1 MSDVLGRIAQ
11 GLCERYLEPYLEKVA
26 DESRPPASDKQVH
39 DPIWGTISLRPLEVA
54 VLDSPL
60 LQRLRHLRQLGVA
73 HWVYPG
79 AGHSRFEHTLGV
91 LFQTQQLVGAINK
104 AGHAQYGAEVIDLED
119 ERMLRMAA
127 ILHDVGH
134 PVLSHV
140 SEYALRMSPEMLLEV
155 TRERKNVGEKVSI
168 SELIASRIAR
178 SDTMK
183 KLIEAMGRKEP
194 RARIDDPGAFCDR
207 VAKTILGQNVSK
219 TIPLL
224 HELISGPYDAD
235 KLDYMVRDP
244 WAAGIP
250 SIIDISRLVQKLTVQ
265 RIETTGL
272 PPEISKLVPND
283 VRQAYVFGFPW
294 SGMSVID
301 ELLLARII
309 LYAKLYRH
317 PKVAALEAMAQSLI
331 DQIAALVPPEEV
343 VAFVYGLLDDQLV
356 LSDRPDLMRR
366 LGLDES
372 AVAGP
377 ERARTLEVAVELIR
391 RLRDRE
397 LFVRAF
403 AFVAGS
409 SEQDGGPSSAVF
421 DQLLKLIENGDEAD
435 KFCAEVVEEAR
446 TIMRVLG
453 EDQNGFNYLNAD
465 KLITLRKL
473 KPPSQK
479 ELRHAWIFSTGGTP
493 QTVGSRGIHKEAWSS
508 SFTSAAAKGYIFAT
522 RELGE
527 FALLATEA
535 VLAKRYSVAVPD
547 WMLEETKRSAATL
560 RPIKMRL
567 RATGYYKGELAPIRP
582 KSDRMMMM
590 DVANAANA
598 FGERFASLQE
608 AVTENGD
615 GHSQGSA
622 AVAARAT
629 SWLDQFEEES
639 HIECAMALLAGA
651 RLLVRTDYVAAMKS
665 FLVANPEFKNASVIS
680 FGSGNDSSQIVQY
693 YTADIGGTKSYG
705 SLRELVEDN
714 RDEPVI
720 VVDDFTG
727 SGGQMSN
734 ILASMFDKP
743 ELKREDLNEQRS
755 LALKPE
761 QDFLRTRK
769 VAFVFTAA
777 WETGRAAVAEMAEK
791 VGLDA
796 RVFVHITED
805 QLPEAA
811 RVLETTGLGDKADS
825 FFERVARI
833 GGNLLRGNEPDWP
846 ADKVK
851 QRALGYGNRGLLLF
865 FPYNVPS
872 QTLTCMWADGTVD
885 GDEWTPI
892 MRRRKKVT

>member
-1 MSDVLGRIAQ
+1 MPDVLGSIAE
-11 GLCERYLEPYLEKVA
+11 GLCKRYLQPYLDKVVGGA
-26 DESRPPASDKQVH
+26 RPAGGNKQVH

-54 VLDSPL
+54 ILDSPL

-91 LFQTQQLVGAINK
+91 LFQTQQLIGAINK
-104 AGHAQYGAEVIDLED
+104 AGQAQYGAEVIDLED

-155 TRERKNVGEKVSI
+155 TREKKNVGEKVSI
-168 SELIASRIAR
+168 SELIASKVAR

-183 KLIEAMGRKEP
+183 QLIEAVGRRDVK
-194 RARIDDPGAFCDR
+194 ARIDNPDAFCER
-207 VAKTILGQNVSK
+207 IAKTILGQNVSK

-272 PPEISKLVPND
+272 PPEIGKLVPND

-331 DQIAALVPPEEV
+331 DQVAALVTPANV
-343 VAFVYGLLDDQLV
+343 VAFVYRLLDDQLV
-356 LSDRPDLMRR
+356 LADRTDLMRW
-366 LGLDES
+366 LNLDEAS
-372 AVAGP
+372 VAEP
-377 ERARTLEVAVELIR
+377 ERTRALDVAVELIR

-403 AFVAGS
+403 AFLPGS
-409 SEQDGGPSSAVF
+409 SEQDGGSSAVF
-421 DQLLKLIENGDEAD
+421 DKLLKLIDNGEQAD
-435 KFCAEVVEEAR
+435 RFCAEVVDESRA
-446 TIMRVLG
+446 IMRLLG
-453 EDQNGFNYLNAD
+453 EDQSGFSYVNAD

-508 SFTSAAAKGYIFAT
+508 SFTSAAAKGYIFAP

-535 VLAKRYSVAVPD
+535 VLAKRYAAAVPD
-547 WMLEETKRSAATL
+547 WMLEETKQSAVTS
-560 RPIKMRL
+560 RPTKMRL
-567 RATGYYKGELAPIRP
+567 RTKGYYKGKLALIRP

-598 FGERFASLQE
+598 FGDRFSSLQE
-608 AVTENGD
+608 AVTDEGKGQD
-615 GHSQGSA
+615 QGSA
-622 AVAARAT
+622 AVASRAT
-629 SWLDQFEEES
+629 KWLDQFDDED
-639 HIECAMALLAGA
+639 HVECAMALLARA
-651 RLLVRTDYVAAMKS
+651 RLLVRADYVAAMRS
-665 FLVANPEFKNASVIS
+665 FLAANPEFKNASVIS
-680 FGSGNDSSQIVQY
+680 LGNGNDSSQIVQY
-693 YTADIGGTKSYG
+693 YTADIAGTKSYG
-705 SLRELVEDN
+705 SLRELVEGGRN
-714 RDEPVI
+714 EPVI
-720 VVDDFTG
+720 IVDDFTG
-727 SGGQMSN
+727 SGGQMSH
-734 ILASMFDKP
+734 ILASMFDMV

-761 QDFLRTRK
+761 QDFLRERK
-769 VAFVFTAA
+769 IAFVFTAA
-777 WETGRAAVAEMAEK
+777 WEAGRKAVAEMAAK

-796 RVFVHITED
+796 KVFVYLSED

-811 RVLETTGLGDKADS
+811 KVLEESGLGEKAKS
-825 FFERVARI
+825 FLNRLEQI
-833 GGNLLRGNEPDWP
+833 GAELLRSNEPDWSP
-846 ADKVK
+846 DKVSK
-851 QRALGYGNRGLLLF
+851 RALGYGNRGLLLF

-872 QTLTCMWADGTVD
+872 QTVTCMWADGSVEGNT
-885 GDEWTPI
+885 WTPI